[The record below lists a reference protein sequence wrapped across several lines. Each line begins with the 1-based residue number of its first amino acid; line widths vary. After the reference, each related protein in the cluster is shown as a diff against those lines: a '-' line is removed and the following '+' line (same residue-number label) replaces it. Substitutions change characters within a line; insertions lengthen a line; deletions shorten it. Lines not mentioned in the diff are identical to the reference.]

1 MAVKRAAIE
10 PPVQLSA
17 VASVRERSVSILC
30 TTSCMVAVSNPM
42 MLWGMILRR
51 ASNRLSISRAT
62 LSPSTS

>member
-1 MAVKRAAIE
+1 MAVNRAAIE

-17 VASVRERSVSILC
+17 AASVSPRAVSILC
-30 TTSCMVAVSNPM
+30 TASCMVAVSNPR